1 MVEDGQGFM
10 ALLICRTQGWT
21 CAVPVAQVRET
32 MRPQAITRMPDAPG
46 HVLGMAV
53 IRGMATPVLDMGV
66 LLGGAPVQA
75 GRFILMTVQAQ
86 GTQPEQ
92 PPQRLALAVEQVEG
106 IRAVPAAE
114 LQSLPSLLQGPAP
127 SMVLATT
134 RQDAT
139 LLMLLDSVRLM
150 SLAQGQGGT
159 ASEPSA

>member
-10 ALLICRTQGWT
+10 ALLICQTQGWT

-32 MRPQAITRMPDAPG
+32 MRPQAITRVPDSPG

-75 GRFILMTVQAQ
+75 GRFILLTVQAP
-86 GTQPEQ
+86 GTLPEQ
-92 PPQRLALAVEQVEG
+92 PAQPLALAVEQVGG

-127 SMVLATT
+127 SMVLATA

-139 LLMLLDSVRLM
+139 LLMLLDSVRLV
-150 SLAQGQGGT
+150 SLAQGQDGT
-159 ASEPSA
+159 ASERAT